1 MPPAAGARQ
10 GPQCGPLELIQAPS
24 CTPTGPPSSC
34 CCSPQSPWPSWW
46 RSLLSSFGGKRRSA
60 EHFSGNGHGLVIV
73 GSDGSNAHADQ
84 AGAVGIRALTQHP
97 TTPTSGAGLLLDL
110 LGGGAHGDTSLI
122 DSSVN
127 NSGPNDPEHFLKKCG
142 GTERH
147 DCFGINRRPSGVNQV
162 PSRCFSSLSNS
173 SALSSAP

>member
-1 MPPAAGARQ
+1 MYTDWTAVILLLFTAV
-10 GPQCGPLELIQAPS
+10 PLAIVVAV
-24 CTPTGPPSSC
+24 TA
-34 CCSPQSPWPSWW
+34 
-46 RSLLSSFGGKRRSA
+46 FFIGGKRRSA
-60 EHFSGNGHGLVIV
+60 EHFSGNRYGIVIV

-84 AGAVGIRALTQHP
+84 ASAVGIRALTQHP

-142 GTERH
+142 GSEPNH
-147 DCFGINRRPSGVNQV
+147 GFGINRLPSGVIKA
-162 PSRCFSSLSNS
+162 PSRSFSSLSS
-173 SALSSAP
+173 SWALSSAH